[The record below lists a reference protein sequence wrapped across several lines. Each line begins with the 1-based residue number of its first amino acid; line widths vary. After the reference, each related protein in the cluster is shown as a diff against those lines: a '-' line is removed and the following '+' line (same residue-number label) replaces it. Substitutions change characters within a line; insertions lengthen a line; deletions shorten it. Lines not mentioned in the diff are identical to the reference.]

1 MMQLV
6 KKDIIVI
13 TLGKKTLIII
23 EDDRV
28 LYPETMRKLN
38 ENPYEQQK
46 NSMRELLTRLGY
58 KKQ

>member
-1 MMQLV
+1 MMQLG
-6 KKDIIVI
+6 KEDIIVI